1 MKLNSKR
8 FLGFQEYQS
17 ILLLDV
23 TLTTSLSQFVY
34 TACNWFK
41 AVVGKD
47 GCVGKVVGREAIIL
61 GISTTYG
68 CGNQVWTSS
77 CILRIEK
84 LITFNITY
92 LWTDLIQIPS
102 CTGIC
107 FTYLTRNFFLGEES
121 VSFWNQMGAEKR
133 NQTIS
138 LEARLT
144 QSVSVAN
151 AGEIFKRCEIWV
163 TCQADQ

>member
-8 FLGFQEYQS
+8 FLGFQEYQK

-23 TLTTSLSQFVY
+23 TLTISLSQFVY
-34 TACNWFK
+34 TACIWFK

-47 GCVGKVVGREAIIL
+47 GCVGKVVGRETIIL

-92 LWTDLIQIPS
+92 L
-102 CTGIC
+102 
-107 FTYLTRNFFLGEES
+107 
-121 VSFWNQMGAEKR
+121 
-133 NQTIS
+133 
-138 LEARLT
+138 
-144 QSVSVAN
+144 
-151 AGEIFKRCEIWV
+151 
-163 TCQADQ
+163 

>member
-8 FLGFQEYQS
+8 FWGFQEYQS

-23 TLTTSLSQFVY
+23 TYTNDRLCLNSCTLHVTGSKQWVARMAVWGRSL
-34 TACNWFK
+34 
-41 AVVGKD
+41 
-47 GCVGKVVGREAIIL
+47 EAIIL

-77 CILRIEK
+77 YILRIEK

-102 CTGIC
+102 CTGVC
-107 FTYLTRNFFLGEES
+107 FRYLTRNFFLGEES

-138 LEARLT
+138 LGVRLT